1 MLGRASRQERGSA
14 GIVGYIGIGA
24 GSLQQRADDL
34 DVALLASE
42 MQGGC
47 QRNAGMIFT
56 FTFMLGI
63 LCAAGLSGSAPR
75 SIKNLTIPC
84 FP

>member
-34 DVALLASE
+34 DVALLARE
-42 MQGGC
+42 MQGGMSP
-47 QRNAGMIFT
+47 GMIFT

-63 LCAAGLSGSAPR
+63 LCAAGLSGSGPR